1 MSVHIIT
8 PEAGV
13 FRDDTHLYHFKNTCM
28 VFSGLFLQALQAV
41 GFNARALPDSPAYL
55 TALKKH
61 FGIELGASY
70 NDLKPLS
77 QEK

>member
-1 MSVHIIT
+1 
-8 PEAGV
+8 
-13 FRDDTHLYHFKNTCM
+13 M

-41 GFNARALPDSPAYL
+41 GFNAQALPDSPAYL